1 MSTSKTGEELEIA
14 VFELLKSEIDAGRF
28 FAKKKCCRIF
38 RKKAYYS
45 KDRESN
51 IVFDVSIEI
60 SLPGAEEY
68 SILVLIE
75 CKNYGHAVPVD
86 DIEEFFTKTQQV
98 GAANTK
104 AIAISNNSFQ
114 SGALTFA
121 KSKKMGLARYFA
133 PQELKWELRRSAS
146 AGLFDFDESANP
158 EVFTALNQEGYRS
171 SVFDLFMQ
179 SPNLS
184 TNALWDFFEDLI
196 FDADIDK
203 AAFRALHNS
212 RGRQGNLVPFLQ
224 KSQIETIAE
233 SVLASMAYEEGFVD
247 LEKICAEHPAT
258 ANLTVERHLSAD
270 VEYSSAPLGRISFEP
285 LKLELFGP
293 PELNVGRYRF
303 TFAHELAHLLL
314 GHGQYMRRE
323 FSDETDYKS
332 STRAIDNESDIT
344 RMEYQAN
351 YFAACLLMP
360 RASFFT
366 DFLWE
371 LRRLDLHDKGF
382 GPLYVDT
389 QECNVSNFMSVT
401 NRLMKFYGTSR
412 AAVSIRLKGLGLLRD
427 VRRTRPT
434 QAPDSSA
441 WFLESDDGQD
451 APIRAASQET
461 PRK

>member
-1 MSTSKTGEELEIA
+1 MSTSKKGDELEIA
-14 VFELLKSEIDAGRF
+14 VFGLLKSEIDAGRF

-45 KDRESN
+45 KDRESD

-60 SLPGAEEY
+60 SLPGAEDY
-68 SILVLIE
+68 SVLVLIE
-75 CKNYGHAVPVD
+75 CKNYGHPVPVD
-86 DIEEFFTKTQQV
+86 DIEEFFIKTQQV

-114 SGALTFA
+114 AGALTFA

-146 AGLFDFDESANP
+146 AALFDFDDSANS
-158 EVFTALNQEGYRS
+158 EVFAALNQEGYRS
-171 SVFDLFMQ
+171 SVFDFFMQ
-179 SPNLS
+179 SPNKS

-196 FDADIDK
+196 FDADIDR
-203 AAFRALHNS
+203 ATFRAIHNS
-212 RGRQGNLVPFLQ
+212 KGRQGNLVPFLQ
-224 KSQIETIAE
+224 KSEIETFAE
-233 SVLASMAYEEGFVD
+233 SVLASVAYEEGFVN
-247 LEKICAEHPAT
+247 LEKICTQHPTA
-258 ANLTVERHLSAD
+258 ANLTVERHLTAD
-270 VEYSSAPLGRISFEP
+270 VEYRNAPLGRLSFEP

-293 PELNVGRYRF
+293 PGPNVGRYRF

-323 FSDETDYKS
+323 FSDETDYRS
-332 STRAIDNESDIT
+332 STRVVDTESDIT

-360 RASFFT
+360 RESFVT
-366 DFLWE
+366 DFVWE

-382 GPLYVDT
+382 GALYVDS
-389 QECNVSNFMSVT
+389 QECNVANYMSVT
-401 NRLMKFYGTSR
+401 NRLMKFYGASR

-434 QAPDSSA
+434 QAPDNST
-441 WFLESDDGQD
+441 WFREGEDDQD
-451 APIRAASQET
+451 GPIGAA
-461 PRK
+461 